1 MIGYYD
7 IDGIVLSGTVRA
19 VRMMINDCA
28 GVGKT
33 WKGKKKKINKIKR
46 EKYTLVNRISRGS
59 KSSLSLSRRLFH
71 SVPSFELRA
80 VADKIL

>member
-33 WKGKKKKINKIKR
+33 WKGKKINKIK
-46 EKYTLVNRISRGS
+46 
-59 KSSLSLSRRLFH
+59 
-71 SVPSFELRA
+71 
-80 VADKIL
+80 